1 MIFKKEDNPEKI
13 NEFLNLVENPKVEL
27 RHYKKPVLVW
37 AVDEGTVFYSFWE
50 EEMLSRY
57 GLDNVDGWDF
67 EEDLLFCPDWIGEA
81 EEEDLD
87 DFDLNDEDIEDLS
100 NFLHH
105 KLNDKD

>member
-57 GLDNVDGWDF
+57 GLENVDGWDF
-67 EEDLLFCPDWIGEA
+67 EEDLLFCPDWIGDA

-87 DFDLNDEDIEDLS
+87 DFDLNDDDIEDIS
-100 NFLHH
+100 HFLHRN
-105 KLNDKD
+105 KDDKD